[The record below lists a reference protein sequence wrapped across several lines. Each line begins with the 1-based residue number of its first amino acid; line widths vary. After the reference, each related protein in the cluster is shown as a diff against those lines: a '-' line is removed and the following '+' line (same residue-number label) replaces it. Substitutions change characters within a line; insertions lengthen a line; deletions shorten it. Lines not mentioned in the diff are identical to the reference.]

1 MPKIQKTFFIIKML
15 FTPKSIKKP
24 DPMCLKKK
32 LIKKHRTMKKVD
44 KCWRFVFETNWIMSS
59 ALEPKTDPL
68 IPICKAYPLCGQQ
81 CDRSITKLTTIALA
95 LRNPPLENAQQYI
108 MRDAQMQSYGLFVNF
123 GSDSISQDVEWI
135 ALLRNAL
142 YLILWMRRNYI
153 KENLGWISS

>member
-1 MPKIQKTFFIIKML
+1 ML
-15 FTPKSIKKP
+15 FTPKSIKKTRSKVF
-24 DPMCLKKK
+24 KKN